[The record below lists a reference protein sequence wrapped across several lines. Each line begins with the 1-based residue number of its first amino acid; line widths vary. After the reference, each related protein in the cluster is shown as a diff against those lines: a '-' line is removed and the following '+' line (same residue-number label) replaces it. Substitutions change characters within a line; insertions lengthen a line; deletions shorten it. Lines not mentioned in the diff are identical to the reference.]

1 MNTPNHLTEAS
12 FTIRPLAMKL
22 LFLAPVLATT
32 SCGDDTGPGSPG
44 SLQTWTLSAEPIVS
58 IGGADE
64 REGYLLHRV
73 EGATRLGDGR
83 IVVANG
89 GTLQLRYYDPEGT
102 HLLDA
107 GGEGDGPGELR
118 PPLDH
123 FTRLPGDSVLVASFQ
138 SGFTRFGPDGQYAS
152 SIPYLLPSRG
162 DCWSFEGNDL
172 LPDGS
177 HLLGY
182 SGNSRFTDTNQ
193 PCPDPGETR
202 PPVVI
207 GRFIPT
213 TDYIDT
219 IAMLPGSER
228 TDDPMS
234 SLHAYPQDLVLGI
247 ARDRL
252 YLGDTGSDEILVIGY
267 SGDTMGVIP
276 VPFESAPVPAD
287 AREKQFE
294 DVELTSGELAFTE
307 RWTFIYPDH
316 YPLYARLVAA
326 PGDRV
331 WVMAYPPLKEWVFSQ
346 MLTHPTV
353 FRRLDAEAQWRIVGS
368 DGLPI
373 AEVRTPPG
381 FFLLEVGDDYVLGL
395 SKDELDRESV
405 QLFRLIR

>member
-1 MNTPNHLTEAS
+1 MSIPVNTAAESAE
-12 FTIRPLAMKL
+12 RL
-22 LFLAPVLATT
+22 LRWSRLVLLSSVLVSA
-32 SCGDDTGPGSPG
+32 SCGDGGSPG
-44 SLQTWTLSAEPIVS
+44 SGDVLASWSLSAEPIVS

-73 EGATRLGDGR
+73 VGATRLGDGG

-89 GTLQLRYYDPEGT
+89 SSLQLRYYDRQGN
-102 HLLDA
+102 HLFDA
-107 GGEGDGPGELR
+107 GGEGEGPGELQ

-152 SIPYLLPSRG
+152 SIPYMLPSRG
-162 DCWSFEGNDL
+162 DCWSFEGNHL

-193 PCPDPGETR
+193 PCPNTSETR

-219 IAMLPGSER
+219 IAVLPGGER
-228 TDDPMS
+228 TDDPLS
-234 SLHAYPQDLVLGI
+234 SLHAYPKDLVLGI
-247 ARDRL
+247 AQDRI
-252 YLGDTGSDEILVIGY
+252 YLGDTGSDNIVVVGFL
-267 SGDTMGVIP
+267 GDTIGVIP
-276 VPFESAPVPAD
+276 VPFEPVPVPAD
-287 AREKQFE
+287 AMEKQFE

-326 PGDRV
+326 PAHRV
-331 WVMAYPPLKEWVFSQ
+331 WVMAYPPLREWAFSQ

-353 FRRLDAEAQWRIVGS
+353 FRRLDGEAKWRIVRP

-381 FFLLEVGDDYVLGL
+381 FFLLEVGDDYILGIH
-395 SKDELDRESV
+395 KDELDRESV
-405 QLFRLIR
+405 QLYRLMR